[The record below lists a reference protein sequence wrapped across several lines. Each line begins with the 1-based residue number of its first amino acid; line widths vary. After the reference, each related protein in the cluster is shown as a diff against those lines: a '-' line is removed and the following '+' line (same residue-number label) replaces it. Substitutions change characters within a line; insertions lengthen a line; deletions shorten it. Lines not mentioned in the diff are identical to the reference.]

1 MKNIILIY
9 ITTLIAVSCVPSRTI
24 PETVDIDRDR
34 RWSACRFYV
43 VDHECG
49 TISDMVESRECTF
62 SAESEYLSVPSSQQR
77 QWLRSHGCPSG
88 ALRGL

>member
-1 MKNIILIY
+1 MKKFILFAIGFA
-9 ITTLIAVSCVPSRTI
+9 AVSCVPSRTI

-49 TISDMVESRECTF
+49 TISDITNHRECAF
-62 SAESEYLSVPSSQQR
+62 NAETDYLSVASTQQR
-77 QWLRSHGCPSG
+77 QWLRNHGCPSG

>member
-1 MKNIILIY
+1 MKKFILS
-9 ITTLIAVSCVPSRTI
+9 IAAFMVVSCVPSRTI

-49 TISDMVESRECTF
+49 TISDITNHRECAF
-62 SAESEYLSVPSSQQR
+62 NAETEYLSVASTQQR
-77 QWLRSHGCPSG
+77 QWLRSHGCPT
-88 ALRGL
+88 RIVNPI

>member
-1 MKNIILIY
+1 MKKFILFVIGFV
-9 ITTLIAVSCVPSRTI
+9 AVSCVPSRTI

-49 TISDMVESRECTF
+49 TISDMVESRECAF
-62 SAESEYLSVPSSQQR
+62 NAETEYLSVPSSQQR